1 MRTTW
6 GHQHHH
12 PLNFKFGE
20 LWWCAT
26 VECFFGLKGGLT
38 STPPPNIISSNQAP
52 RRFNKGRQELGWIT
66 NAFTR
71 LHKCGILGCDMGSNL
86 MMGGPHQYTTP
97 QIISGLVDCWFGAG
111 AKLFEGLGAS
121 PPSIN
126 SFPKQSLEAD
136 ANYLRVLLLSQIIS
150 HFRSCHM
157 CWNYFKVGTLKLIF
171 QNFSPEPPLFYEGS
185 TLIS

>member
-26 VECFFGLKGGLT
+26 VECYLGWRGALLVHRPPKKFPAIRHPGGLKKKTINRLDHKCFHQASQVWDSGVWFGLEFDDGG
-38 STPPPNIISSNQAP
+38 PPPVHHPSNNFRVGELWWCATVECYLGWRGALLVHRPPKIISSNQAP

-71 LHKCGILGCDMGSNL
+71 LHKCGILGCDTGSNL
-86 MMGGPHQYTTP
+86 MMGGPTP
-97 QIISGLVDCWFGAG
+97 VHHPSNNFRFG
-111 AKLFEGLGAS
+111 
-121 PPSIN
+121 
-126 SFPKQSLEAD
+126 
-136 ANYLRVLLLSQIIS
+136 
-150 HFRSCHM
+150 
-157 CWNYFKVGTLKLIF
+157 
-171 QNFSPEPPLFYEGS
+171 
-185 TLIS
+185 